1 MSLGPLMLDLA
12 GLEINP
18 EEREMLLHPLV
29 GGVILFTR
37 NYASPEQL
45 EQLVA
50 AIHGVRE
57 PHLLVAVDHEGGRV
71 QRFR

>member
-12 GLEINP
+12 GTTMSA
-18 EEREMLLHPLV
+18 EEREMLLHPQA

-37 NYASPEQL
+37 NYEYPQQITE
-45 EQLVA
+45 LVA
-50 AIHGVRE
+50 GIHRLRS

-71 QRFR
+71 Q